1 MESNLKG
8 VMLMFRQYSPYLNQY
23 DPYMNQ
29 FDPYQSQ
36 QQFPPFFPP
45 FPLPGR
51 QPVIDS
57 GSAQKNRTGALRVR
71 FNRRFSRVPTVVV
84 TPFWRGQNSQVA
96 FIETITDVTT
106 SGFTVVSDNAA
117 NNYFVNWIA
126 VAQD

>member
-1 MESNLKG
+1 
-8 VMLMFRQYSPYLNQY
+8 MFRQQYGPYFTY
-23 DPYMNQ
+23 YPYMANQ
-29 FDPYQSQ
+29 MEPLQ

-45 FPLPGR
+45 FPPGR

-57 GSAQKNRTGALRVR
+57 GSALKNRTGPLRIR

-84 TPFWRGQNSQVA
+84 APFWRGQNAQVA

-106 SGFTVVSDNAA
+106 TGFTVVSDNAA

-126 VAQD
+126 VSQE

>member
-1 MESNLKG
+1 MY
-8 VMLMFRQYSPYLNQY
+8 RQY
-23 DPYMNQ
+23 DPYFTQYNPYISQ
-29 FDPYQSQ
+29 FEPFQ
-36 QQFPPFFPP
+36 QQQQFFPPFFPS
-45 FPLPGR
+45 PGR

-57 GSAQKNRTGALRVR
+57 GSAQKNRTGSLRIR

-84 TPFWRGQNSQVA
+84 SPFWRGQNAQVA

-126 VAQD
+126 VSNE